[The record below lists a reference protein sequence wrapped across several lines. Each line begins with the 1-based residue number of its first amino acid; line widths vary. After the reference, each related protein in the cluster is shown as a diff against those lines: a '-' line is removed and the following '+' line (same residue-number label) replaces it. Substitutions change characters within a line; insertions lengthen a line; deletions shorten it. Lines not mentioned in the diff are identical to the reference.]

1 MNKYINKPFEKDA
14 DHRFSTEEMEKSKTR
29 CGCEFKITSLFF
41 DDSNPQFPTK
51 AMGSINTS
59 QGWKIIATWNQYG
72 ECTVGS
78 TPIKPFDLIKFEDPK
93 AEELKPVILGFEH
106 AVL

>member
-1 MNKYINKPFEKDA
+1 MNKYINKPFEKNA

-29 CGCEFKITSLFF
+29 CGFEFKITSLLFE
-41 DDSNPQFPTK
+41 DNKPQLPTK
-51 AMGSINTS
+51 AMGCINTG
-59 QGWKIIATWNQYG
+59 QGWKIFATWNQYG

-78 TPIKPFDLIKFEDPK
+78 TPIKPFDLIKYDDQQVD
-93 AEELKPVILGFEH
+93 ELKPVILGFEH

>member
-1 MNKYINKPFEKDA
+1 MIKYINKPFKKNA
-14 DHRFSTEEMEKSKTR
+14 DHRFTTEEMEKSKTR

-41 DDSNPQFPTK
+41 DDNKPQFPTK
-51 AMGSINTS
+51 AMGCISTG

-78 TPIKPFDLIKFEDPK
+78 TRIKPFDLIKYDDQQVDEQK
-93 AEELKPVILGFEH
+93 TASIGIEH